1 MMLKLDKIKDQ
12 LQKIIRRLSKYRYL
26 LIGVVIIGLFTYTV
40 SIINRQLN
48 QERDQAAY
56 DEARLNIEKVEFDQ
70 DAVKAIVRSRDL
82 KVDVDAIFA
91 PGRTN
96 PFE

>member
-1 MMLKLDKIKDQ
+1 MKLDKIKNQ
-12 LQKIIRRLSKYRYL
+12 LQKATRQLSKFRYL
-26 LIGVVIIGLFTYTV
+26 LIGAVIVGLFVYTV
-40 SIINRQLN
+40 GIINGQLN